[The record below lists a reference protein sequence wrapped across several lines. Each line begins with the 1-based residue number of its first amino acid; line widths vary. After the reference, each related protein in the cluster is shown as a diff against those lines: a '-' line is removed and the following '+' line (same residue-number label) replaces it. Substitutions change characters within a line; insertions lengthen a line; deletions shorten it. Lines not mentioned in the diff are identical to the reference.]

1 MRVRIHVQV
10 ETTSLD
16 FPGNTEHC
24 GRAVAL
30 CPDLRMDMYQYWE
43 SVNGPSGPSWGFWF
57 ALNVLF
63 VLVAVSVAF

>member
-1 MRVRIHVQV
+1 MQV
-10 ETTSLD
+10 ETISLN

-30 CPDLRMDMYQYWE
+30 RPDLRMDMYQYCE
-43 SVNGPSGPSWGFWF
+43 SVNGLSWPSWGFWF

-63 VLVAVSVAF
+63 FLVAVSAAF